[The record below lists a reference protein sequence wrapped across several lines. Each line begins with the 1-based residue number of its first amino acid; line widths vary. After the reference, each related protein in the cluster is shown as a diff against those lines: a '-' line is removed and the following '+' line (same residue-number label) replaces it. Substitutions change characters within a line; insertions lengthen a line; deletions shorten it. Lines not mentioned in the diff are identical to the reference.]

1 MKLMCTLM
9 TGPAAILAHQLR
21 CLTACL
27 YGEGL
32 GHFRGYSNEVQDG
45 VMWLVA
51 DLAQQIDALCEFD

>member
-1 MKLMCTLM
+1 M